1 MNRTFI
7 NKIGPSSSRFNA
19 TLAILGKL
27 YTYHHELSQDGIVS
41 PTIDEQKEI
50 EKLAWVLLPT
60 TILKQ
65 ISVQHLQNGGFAYT
79 YVFQGPTSIYNL
91 DPLTS
96 NVIHFL
102 SEVSELTKKVNHF
115 YATPIKGTRIVI
127 GTFILE

>member
-7 NKIGPSSSRFNA
+7 NRMGPSSRFNA
-19 TLAILGKL
+19 TLKLIGKL

-79 YVFQGPTSIYNL
+79 YVFQGQIHNL

-102 SEVSELTKKVNHF
+102 SEVSELTKKDNHF

-127 GTFILE
+127 GTFIIP

>member
-7 NKIGPSSSRFNA
+7 NRMGPSSRFNA
-19 TLAILGKL
+19 TLEILGKL
-27 YTYHHELSQDGIVS
+27 YTYFHELSQDGIVS

-79 YVFQGPTSIYNL
+79 YVFQGPINNL

-102 SEVSELTKKVNHF
+102 SEVSELTKKANHF

-127 GTFILE
+127 GTFIIP

>member
-1 MNRTFI
+1 MNRTFV
-7 NKIGPSSSRFNA
+7 NKMGPSSRFNA
-19 TLAILGKL
+19 TLKILGKL

-50 EKLAWVLLPT
+50 EKLAWVLLPST
-60 TILKQ
+60 LLKQ

-79 YVFQGPTSIYNL
+79 YVFKSPILYL

-102 SEVSELTKKVNHF
+102 SEVSKLTKKVNHF
-115 YATPIKGTRIVI
+115 YATPIKGTMIVI
-127 GTFILE
+127 GTFILEP

>member
-1 MNRTFI
+1 M
-7 NKIGPSSSRFNA
+7 GPSSSRFND
-19 TLAILGKL
+19 TLKILGKL

-50 EKLAWVLLPT
+50 EKLAWVLLPST
-60 TILKQ
+60 LLKQ

-79 YVFQGPTSIYNL
+79 YVFQSPILYL
-91 DPLTS
+91 DPITS

-102 SEVSELTKKVNHF
+102 SEVSKLTKKANHF
-115 YATPIKGTRIVI
+115 YATPIKGTKIVI

>member
-7 NKIGPSSSRFNA
+7 NRMGPSSRFNA
-19 TLAILGKL
+19 TLKLIGKL

-41 PTIDEQKEI
+41 PTVDEQKEI

-79 YVFQGPTSIYNL
+79 YVFQGPINNL

-102 SEVSELTKKVNHF
+102 SEVSELTKKANHF

-127 GTFILE
+127 GTFIIP

>member
-7 NKIGPSSSRFNA
+7 NRMGSSSRFNA
-19 TLAILGKL
+19 TLKLIGKL
-27 YTYHHELSQDGIVS
+27 YTYHHELSNDGIVS

-60 TILKQ
+60 TLLKQ

-79 YVFQGPTSIYNL
+79 YVFQGPINNL

-102 SEVSELTKKVNHF
+102 SEVSELTKKANHF

-127 GTFILE
+127 GTFIIP

>member
-7 NKIGPSSSRFNA
+7 NRMGPSSRFNA

-27 YTYHHELSQDGIVS
+27 YTYFHELSKDGIVS
-41 PTIDEQKEI
+41 PTVDEQKEI

-79 YVFQGPTSIYNL
+79 YVFQGPINNL

-102 SEVSELTKKVNHF
+102 SEVSELTKKANHF

-127 GTFILE
+127 GTFIIP

>member
-7 NKIGPSSSRFNA
+7 NRMGPSSRFNS
-19 TLAILGKL
+19 TLKLIGKL
-27 YTYHHELSQDGIVS
+27 YTYHHELSNDCIVS

-60 TILKQ
+60 TLLKQ

-79 YVFQGPTSIYNL
+79 YVFQGQIHNL
-91 DPLTS
+91 DSLTS

-102 SEVSELTKKVNHF
+102 SEVSELTKKANHF

-127 GTFILE
+127 GTFIIP

>member
-1 MNRTFI
+1 MNRIFI
-7 NKIGPSSSRFNA
+7 NRMDPSSRFNA
-19 TLAILGKL
+19 TLKLIGML

-79 YVFQGPTSIYNL
+79 YVFQGPINNL

-102 SEVSELTKKVNHF
+102 LEVSELTKKANHF

-127 GTFILE
+127 GTFIIP

>member
-1 MNRTFI
+1 MNMTFI
-7 NKIGPSSSRFNA
+7 NRMGPSSRFNA
-19 TLAILGKL
+19 TLKLIGKL

-41 PTIDEQKEI
+41 PTVDEQKEI

-79 YVFQGPTSIYNL
+79 YVFQGPINNL

-102 SEVSELTKKVNHF
+102 SEVSELTKKDNHF

-127 GTFILE
+127 GTFIIP

>member
-7 NKIGPSSSRFNA
+7 NKMGPSSRFNA
-19 TLAILGKL
+19 TLKLIGKL
-27 YTYHHELSQDGIVS
+27 YTYHHELSNDGIVS
-41 PTIDEQKEI
+41 PTIDEQKDI
-50 EKLAWVLLPT
+50 EKLSWVLLPT

-65 ISVQHLQNGGFAYT
+65 VSVQHLQNGGFAYT
-79 YVFQGPTSIYNL
+79 YVFKGPIHNL

-102 SEVSELTKKVNHF
+102 SEISELTKKANHF

>member
-1 MNRTFI
+1 MAHKTFI
-7 NKIGPSSSRFNA
+7 NDEGSTKFND
-19 TLAILGKL
+19 TLAIIGKL
-27 YTYHHELSQDGIVS
+27 YIYFHELSNDGITS

-65 ISVQHLQNGGFAYT
+65 ISVQSLTTGEFAYT
-79 YVFQGPTSIYNL
+79 YVFQGPIYNL

-102 SEVSELTKKVNHF
+102 SEVDELTKKVGHF
-115 YATPIKGTRIVI
+115 YVTPIQGTKTVI
-127 GTFILE
+127 GTFIIQ

>member
-1 MNRTFI
+1 MNMTFI
-7 NKIGPSSSRFNA
+7 NRMCPSSRFNA
-19 TLAILGKL
+19 TLKLIGML

-60 TILKQ
+60 TLLKQ

-79 YVFQGPTSIYNL
+79 YVFQGPINNL

-102 SEVSELTKKVNHF
+102 SEVSELTKKANHF

-127 GTFILE
+127 GTFIIP

>member
-7 NKIGPSSSRFNA
+7 NKMGPSSSRFND
-19 TLAILGKL
+19 TLKILGKL

-50 EKLAWVLLPT
+50 EKLAWVLLPS

-79 YVFQGPTSIYNL
+79 YVFKSPILYL

-96 NVIHFL
+96 RVIHFL
-102 SEVSELTKKVNHF
+102 SEVSKLTKKANHF
-115 YATPIKGTRIVI
+115 YATPIKGTKIVI

>member
-7 NKIGPSSSRFNA
+7 NRMGSSSRFNA

-27 YTYHHELSQDGIVS
+27 YTYHHELSNDGIVS

-79 YVFQGPTSIYNL
+79 YVFQGPINNL

-102 SEVSELTKKVNHF
+102 SEVSELTKKANHF

-127 GTFILE
+127 GTFIIH

>member
-7 NKIGPSSSRFNA
+7 NKIGPSSSRFND
-19 TLAILGKL
+19 TLKILGKL

-50 EKLAWVLLPT
+50 EKLAWVLLPS

-79 YVFQGPTSIYNL
+79 YVFKSPILYL

-102 SEVSELTKKVNHF
+102 SEVSKLTKKANHF
-115 YATPIKGTRIVI
+115 YATPIKGTKIVI

>member
-1 MNRTFI
+1 MNRIFI
-7 NKIGPSSSRFNA
+7 NRMGPSSRFNA
-19 TLAILGKL
+19 TLKLIGML
-27 YTYHHELSQDGIVS
+27 YTYHHELSKDGIVS

-79 YVFQGPTSIYNL
+79 YVFQGPINSL

-102 SEVSELTKKVNHF
+102 SEVSELTKKANHF

-127 GTFILE
+127 GTFIIP

>member
-7 NKIGPSSSRFNA
+7 NRMGPSSRFNA

-79 YVFQGPTSIYNL
+79 YVFQGPINNL

-102 SEVSELTKKVNHF
+102 SEVSELTKKDNHF

-127 GTFILE
+127 GTFIIP

>member
-7 NKIGPSSSRFNA
+7 NRMGPSSRFNA
-19 TLAILGKL
+19 TLKLIGKL
-27 YTYHHELSQDGIVS
+27 YTYHHELSNDGIVS

-60 TILKQ
+60 TLLKQ

-79 YVFQGPTSIYNL
+79 YVFQGPINNL

-102 SEVSELTKKVNHF
+102 SEVSELTKKANHF

-127 GTFILE
+127 GTFIIH

>member
-7 NKIGPSSSRFNA
+7 NRMCPSSRFNA
-19 TLAILGKL
+19 TLKLIGKL

-41 PTIDEQKEI
+41 PTVDEQKEI

-79 YVFQGPTSIYNL
+79 YVFQGPINNL

-102 SEVSELTKKVNHF
+102 SEVSELTKKDNHF

-127 GTFILE
+127 GTFIIP

>member
-7 NKIGPSSSRFNA
+7 NRMGPSSRFNS
-19 TLAILGKL
+19 TLKLIGKL
-27 YTYHHELSQDGIVS
+27 YIYHHELSNDGIVS

-60 TILKQ
+60 TLLKQ

-79 YVFQGPTSIYNL
+79 YVFQGQIHNL
-91 DPLTS
+91 DSLTS

-102 SEVSELTKKVNHF
+102 SEVSELTKKANHF

-127 GTFILE
+127 GTFIIP

>member
-7 NKIGPSSSRFNA
+7 NRMGPSSRFNA
-19 TLAILGKL
+19 TLKLIGKL

-65 ISVQHLQNGGFAYT
+65 ISVQHIQNGGFAYT
-79 YVFQGPTSIYNL
+79 YVFQGPINNL

-102 SEVSELTKKVNHF
+102 SEVSELTKKANHF

-127 GTFILE
+127 GTFIIP

>member
-7 NKIGPSSSRFNA
+7 NKMGPSSSRFND
-19 TLAILGKL
+19 TLKILGKL

-79 YVFQGPTSIYNL
+79 YVFKSPILYL

-102 SEVSELTKKVNHF
+102 SEVSKLTKKANHF

>member
-7 NKIGPSSSRFNA
+7 NRMGPSSRFNA
-19 TLAILGKL
+19 TLEILGKL
-27 YTYHHELSQDGIVS
+27 YTYFHELSKDGIVS

-79 YVFQGPTSIYNL
+79 YVFQGPINNL

-102 SEVSELTKKVNHF
+102 SEVSELTKKANHF

-127 GTFILE
+127 GTFIIP

>member
-7 NKIGPSSSRFNA
+7 NRMGSSSRFNA
-19 TLAILGKL
+19 TLKLIGKL
-27 YTYHHELSQDGIVS
+27 YTYHHELSNDGIVS

-60 TILKQ
+60 TLLKQ

-79 YVFQGPTSIYNL
+79 YVFQGPINNL

-102 SEVSELTKKVNHF
+102 SEVSELTKKANHF

-127 GTFILE
+127 GTFIIH

>member
-7 NKIGPSSSRFNA
+7 NRMGPSSSRFNA

-41 PTIDEQKEI
+41 PTVDEQKEI
-50 EKLAWVLLPT
+50 EKLAWVLLPS

-79 YVFQGPTSIYNL
+79 YVFKSPILYL

-102 SEVSELTKKVNHF
+102 SEVSKLTKKANHF
-115 YATPIKGTRIVI
+115 YATPIKGTKIVI

>member
-7 NKIGPSSSRFNA
+7 NKMGPSSSRFND
-19 TLAILGKL
+19 TLKILGKL

-50 EKLAWVLLPT
+50 EKLAWVLLPST
-60 TILKQ
+60 LLKQ

-79 YVFQGPTSIYNL
+79 YVFQSPILYL
-91 DPLTS
+91 DPITS

-102 SEVSELTKKVNHF
+102 SEVSKLTKKANHF
-115 YATPIKGTRIVI
+115 YATPIKGTKIVI

>member
-7 NKIGPSSSRFNA
+7 NKMGPSSRFNA
-19 TLAILGKL
+19 TLKLIGKL
-27 YTYHHELSQDGIVS
+27 YTYHHELSNDGIVS
-41 PTIDEQKEI
+41 PTTDEQKEI

-60 TILKQ
+60 TLLKQ

-79 YVFQGPTSIYNL
+79 YVFQGQIHNL

-102 SEVSELTKKVNHF
+102 SEVSELTKKANHF

-127 GTFILE
+127 GTFIIP

>member
-7 NKIGPSSSRFNA
+7 NRMGSSSRFNA
-19 TLAILGKL
+19 TLKLIGKL
-27 YTYHHELSQDGIVS
+27 YTYHHELSKDGIVS
-41 PTIDEQKEI
+41 PTVDEQKEV
-50 EKLAWVLLPT
+50 EKLAGVLLPT

-79 YVFQGPTSIYNL
+79 YVFQGPIHNL

-102 SEVSELTKKVNHF
+102 SEVSELTKKDNHF

-127 GTFILE
+127 GTFIIP

>member
-1 MNRTFI
+1 M
-7 NKIGPSSSRFNA
+7 GSSSSRFNA

-50 EKLAWVLLPT
+50 EKLAWVLLPS

-79 YVFQGPTSIYNL
+79 YVFQSPILYL

-102 SEVSELTKKVNHF
+102 SEVSELTKKANHF

>member
-1 MNRTFI
+1 M
-7 NKIGPSSSRFNA
+7 GSSSSRFNA

-50 EKLAWVLLPT
+50 EKLAWVLLPS

-79 YVFQGPTSIYNL
+79 YVFQSPIFNL

-102 SEVSELTKKVNHF
+102 SEVSELTKKANHF

>member
-1 MNRTFI
+1 M
-7 NKIGPSSSRFNA
+7 GPSSSRFND
-19 TLAILGKL
+19 TLKILGKL

-50 EKLAWVLLPT
+50 EKLAWVLLPS

-79 YVFQGPTSIYNL
+79 YVFKSPILYL

-102 SEVSELTKKVNHF
+102 SEVSELTKKANHF

-127 GTFILE
+127 GTFIIL

>member
-7 NKIGPSSSRFNA
+7 NRMGSSSRFNA

-41 PTIDEQKEI
+41 PTVDEQKEI

-79 YVFQGPTSIYNL
+79 YVFQGPINNL

-102 SEVSELTKKVNHF
+102 SEVSELTKKANHF

-127 GTFILE
+127 GTFIIP

>member
-1 MNRTFI
+1 MNRTFV
-7 NKIGPSSSRFNA
+7 NKMGSSSRFNA

-50 EKLAWVLLPT
+50 EKLAWVLLPS

-65 ISVQHLQNGGFAYT
+65 ISVQHLLTGGFAYT
-79 YVFQGPTSIYNL
+79 YVFKSPILYL

-102 SEVSELTKKVNHF
+102 SEVSELTKKANHF
-115 YATPIKGTRIVI
+115 YATPIKGTKIVI
-127 GTFILE
+127 GTFILEP

>member
-7 NKIGPSSSRFNA
+7 NKMGSSSSRFND
-19 TLAILGKL
+19 TLKILGKL

-50 EKLAWVLLPT
+50 EKLAWVLLPS

-79 YVFQGPTSIYNL
+79 YVFKSPILYL

-102 SEVSELTKKVNHF
+102 SEVSKLTKKANHF

>member
-7 NKIGPSSSRFNA
+7 NKMGPSSRFNA
-19 TLAILGKL
+19 TLKILGKL

-79 YVFQGPTSIYNL
+79 YVFKSSIFNL

-102 SEVSELTKKVNHF
+102 SEVSELTKKANHF

-127 GTFILE
+127 GTFIIP

>member
-7 NKIGPSSSRFNA
+7 NKMGPSSRFNA
-19 TLAILGKL
+19 TLKL
-27 YTYHHELSQDGIVS
+27 IGMLYIYHHELSNDGIVS

-60 TILKQ
+60 TLLKQ

-79 YVFQGPTSIYNL
+79 YVFQGQIHNL

-102 SEVSELTKKVNHF
+102 SEVSELTKKANHF

>member
-7 NKIGPSSSRFNA
+7 NRMGPSSRFNA
-19 TLAILGKL
+19 TLKLIGKL
-27 YTYHHELSQDGIVS
+27 YTYHHELSNDGIVS
-41 PTIDEQKEI
+41 PTTDEQKEI

-60 TILKQ
+60 TLLKQ

-79 YVFQGPTSIYNL
+79 YVFQGQIHNL

-102 SEVSELTKKVNHF
+102 SEVSELTKKANHF

-127 GTFILE
+127 GTFIIP

>member
-7 NKIGPSSSRFNA
+7 NKIGSSSRFNA
-19 TLAILGKL
+19 TLKLIGKL
-27 YTYHHELSQDGIVS
+27 YIYHHELSKDDIVS

-79 YVFQGPTSIYNL
+79 YIFQGPSSIYNL

-102 SEVSELTKKVNHF
+102 SEVSELTKKANYF
-115 YATPIKGTRIVI
+115 YATPVKGTRIVI
-127 GTFILE
+127 GTFIIK

>member
-7 NKIGPSSSRFNA
+7 NKMGSSSRFNA

-50 EKLAWVLLPT
+50 EKLAWVLLPS

-79 YVFQGPTSIYNL
+79 YVFKSPILYL

-102 SEVSELTKKVNHF
+102 SEVSKLTKKVNHF